1 MLPFRRKIYI
11 MTVSGNETLIRVM
24 TMKRT
29 LLLLIFGT
37 LILTFCTSGWAAVND
52 PYEILNRYYQATG
65 GLDKIKAM
73 KTSYVE
79 GTIVIEGTGLQGTF
93 KQWSESPIKSRQEVD
108 LTIFKQTTG
117 DNGQFAWTVDQNDKV
132 QPLQDERSVQDHR
145 VKLLTAEYDF
155 LDRNSKNFT
164 LTFEGTDTVDGINCY
179 VVKTTNSINQDT
191 LRQYFDTA
199 TFRQLQAI
207 SIKADGRTSTRYF
220 DYRDVD
226 GVLVAFEEQSVEYP
240 TMMKQVVKLTT
251 VKANVPV
258 EAAIFEPP
266 AEDVK
271 DFRFVNGRSAEDIPF
286 KFIENHIYL
295 IVNIAGKER
304 LWVLDSGA
312 DMTVL
317 DAAFAKEAGI
327 KVEGSMKGQGAGQ
340 LVDVSFADLPPFS
353 LEGLEFDKQKAAV
366 IDINPTIRQWV
377 GFDIAGILGYDFLSR
392 VITKVDYA
400 NEKLSFYDVDSFVY
414 NGPGVV
420 LDAPVAGQ
428 GFDLP
433 VTVDGQYAGLWSLD
447 LGAGGMAFLYP
458 FAEKNGLLTTKGID
472 GLGFGAGG
480 SSPQRTCQFKT
491 IEFAGF
497 VKEKPLVTI
506 TMEKGSG
513 AFADAFLTG
522 NIGNSLLR
530 HFVLYLDYKHGKV
543 IVEKGKDFDRIFPRD
558 NSGLMAGATP
568 DNKIEV
574 VFASPGT
581 PAEKAGFKVGDIVT
595 SFNGIGT
602 EYLGGVLAIKKMLRE
617 KPGTTYT
624 VGIFRD
630 GKPQTVK
637 MTLRDLYE

>member
-1 MLPFRRKIYI
+1 
-11 MTVSGNETLIRVM
+11 
-24 TMKRT
+24 MKKT
-29 LLLLIFGT
+29 LLMLVCAVLAVI
-37 LILTFCTSGWAAVND
+37 FCTSGWAAIND
-52 PYEILNRYYQATG
+52 PYEILNRYYQAIG

-93 KQWSESPIKSRQEVD
+93 KQWTESPIKSRQEVD

-117 DNGQFAWTVDQNDKV
+117 DNGQFAWTVDQNGKV
-132 QPLQDERSVQDHR
+132 QPLQDERSTQDHQ
-145 VKLLTAEYDF
+145 VKLLTAEFDF
-155 LDRNSKNFT
+155 LNRDSKNFKV
-164 LTFEGTDTVDGINCY
+164 TFDGTDTVGAATCY
-179 VVKTTNSINQDT
+179 VVRTTNSINQDT
-191 LRQYFDTA
+191 LQQYFDTA

-207 SIKADGRTSTRYF
+207 SIKSDGRTNTRYF
-220 DYRDVD
+220 DYRDVN

-251 VKANVPV
+251 VKDNIAV
-258 EAAIFEPP
+258 EATMFEPP
-266 AEDVK
+266 TEDVK

-286 KFIENHIYL
+286 RFIENHIYL
-295 IVNIAGKER
+295 MVNIAGKER

-317 DAAFAKEAGI
+317 DAAFAKEANI
-327 KVEGSMKGQGAGQ
+327 AVEGSMKGQGAGQ
-340 LVDVSFADLPPFS
+340 LVDLSFADLPPFS
-353 LEGLEFDKQKAAV
+353 LAGLEFDKQKAAV

-433 VTVDGQYAGLWSLD
+433 VTVDGVYGGLWSLD

-458 FAEKNGLLTTKGID
+458 FAEKNGLLKMKGVD

-480 SSPQRTCQFKT
+480 SSPRRTCRFKT

-513 AFADAFLTG
+513 AFGDAFLTG
-522 NIGNSLLR
+522 NIGNTLLR

-543 IVEKGKDFDRIFPRD
+543 IVEKGKDFDRVFPED
-558 NSGLMAGATP
+558 HSGLTAGATT

-574 VFASPGT
+574 VYASPGT
-581 PAEKAGFKVGDIVT
+581 PAEKAGFKAGDIIT

-602 EYLGGVLAIKKMLRE
+602 DYLGGVLAIIKMLRE

-624 VGIFRD
+624 VGILRD
-630 GKPQTVK
+630 GKPLTLK
-637 MTLRDLYE
+637 MTLKDLYE